1 MNFFWNRR
9 GRLLRAVVASAS
21 KGCCIS
27 NHPPHNEPHL
37 CDTVPAQ
44 TLAHDRLSLGE
55 VFITQWMV
63 MQSALIFEVFHDVC
77 KSVIQPKLRKRHGI
91 CKISV
96 KHYVERDLSF
106 SLTGVWRK
114 EVTRGAWVKHEL
126 AILDTVCSWLG
137 CRWVIRQYTLFA
149 EALNES
155 AGALRCQLLTCAE
168 WEALREP
175 RADQSINCF

>member
-1 MNFFWNRR
+1 CYYIVIHDFSYIESYTLSLHDALPICR

-37 CDTVPAQ
+37 CDAVPAQ

-91 CKISV
+91 
-96 KHYVERDLSF
+96 
-106 SLTGVWRK
+106 
-114 EVTRGAWVKHEL
+114 
-126 AILDTVCSWLG
+126 
-137 CRWVIRQYTLFA
+137 
-149 EALNES
+149 
-155 AGALRCQLLTCAE
+155 
-168 WEALREP
+168 
-175 RADQSINCF
+175 